1 MIYPDPYDDEKELD
15 DDDELDDDSDG
26 WWPWDDIDYDD

>member
-15 DDDELDDDSDG
+15 DDDELDDDSDD